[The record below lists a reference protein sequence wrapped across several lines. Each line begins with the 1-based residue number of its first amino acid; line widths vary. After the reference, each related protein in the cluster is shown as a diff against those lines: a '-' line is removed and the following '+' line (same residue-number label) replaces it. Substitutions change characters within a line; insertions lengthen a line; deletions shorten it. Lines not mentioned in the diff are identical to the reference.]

1 MSNTPAAQ
9 ALTTNSGNKLHYSS
23 RFMRRGKA
31 FAWGPA
37 FEESEQDKRTR
48 RRLKRAL
55 EAVFPDAAT
64 EAGSAP
70 PPNILES
77 EKRRDAKRARRE
89 QARDYQLPHLRS
101 PSPPTSTAKLAP
113 GLAIPQTYTEI
124 MMSSHM
130 RHTLADDKMDRSL
143 VDTSN
148 ELLESEKGLMQ
159 ALGRLREVLR
169 LRHRDVDYSFPE
181 LVKRTVNGDGEQ
193 GDGGLKK
200 EGAMGENDEEPMD
213 PDYMTPPTIGSKPL
227 SMEERAF
234 LQSKKRIPP
243 LPRIAETDN
252 LWRVTQEMLSSAQPT
267 PTIEYSVTKPGTAA
281 PSPLDYD
288 GANAAKIAASLT
300 PVQRLFVAKSGI
312 TLSAIPSTSQPGML
326 AENPLHRPTPV
337 RYNIDLPSQTRAVDD
352 ALERIMELLVD
363 CNEYKERLEETRDR
377 VADIARVRKRVW
389 SVIKDR
395 TGRELEQND
404 RERDR

>member
-1 MSNTPAAQ
+1 
-9 ALTTNSGNKLHYSS
+9 
-23 RFMRRGKA
+23 
-31 FAWGPA
+31 
-37 FEESEQDKRTR
+37 
-48 RRLKRAL
+48 
-55 EAVFPDAAT
+55 
-64 EAGSAP
+64 
-70 PPNILES
+70 
-77 EKRRDAKRARRE
+77 
-89 QARDYQLPHLRS
+89 
-101 PSPPTSTAKLAP
+101 
-113 GLAIPQTYTEI
+113 
-124 MMSSHM
+124 
-130 RHTLADDKMDRSL
+130 
-143 VDTSN
+143 
-148 ELLESEKGLMQ
+148 
-159 ALGRLREVLR
+159 
-169 LRHRDVDYSFPE
+169 
-181 LVKRTVNGDGEQ
+181 
-193 GDGGLKK
+193 
-200 EGAMGENDEEPMD
+200 
-213 PDYMTPPTIGSKPL
+213 
-227 SMEERAF
+227 MEERAF

-312 TLSAIPSTSQPGML
+312 TLSAIPSTSQTGML